1 MIREHRGSL
10 KVEERLDVNVWML
23 RFKATRSSDRKQVER
38 TRVIGRV
45 KDFPTKDQAFTE
57 AERLRLY
64 TIEPGSKRGT
74 LTFGILGEFYLQEL
88 KKVPESKKRKPK
100 AASTVEDRERI
111 IRKRLLPRFGE
122 QDALKIKPSEIKAWL
137 ESVQDEE
144 DLENSTVDKIR
155 RVMNLVYSMAQ
166 ANDLIPRTAE
176 ANPVKHVHIS
186 TTTGYEAILVTP
198 QEAWRIICR
207 MEPFARL
214 MTLLIAVTG
223 LRIGELLALTWKRVN
238 WGKFH
243 IEVVSN
249 FVRGKFGEPKS
260 AASKKPVVLHPLVMS
275 LLKNWRETTTYAGD
289 EDFVFASTRLKGKAP
304 RVPNM
309 LVEDHLRPAAKQ
321 VIEIP
326 EGHRFGFHNLRHAL
340 TSFLVESGTDT
351 KTIQDMLRW
360 ADPSILLKVYAHSRM
375 DRRMEAQAKMIEAMG
390 LNEETAQQVI
400 Q

>member
-10 KVEERLDVNVWML
+10 KVEERLDGAVWVV
-23 RFKATRSSDRKQVER
+23 RFKVTRDSDHKRVEHS
-38 TRVIGRV
+38 RVIGMV
-45 KDFPTKDQAFTE
+45 DDFPTKAQAFAE

-64 TIEPGSKRGT
+64 TIERGSKRGT
-74 LTFGILGEFYLQEL
+74 LTFAILAEFYLQEL
-88 KKVPESKKRKPK
+88 KKVPDSKKRRPR
-100 AASTVEDRERI
+100 AASTIEDRERI

-122 QDALKIKPSEIKAWL
+122 RDALKIKPSEIKAWL
-137 ESVQDEE
+137 ESVQDDE

-155 RVMNLVYSMAQ
+155 RVMNLVYSTAQ
-166 ANDLIPRTAE
+166 ANDLIPRTVE
-176 ANPVKHVHIS
+176 ANPVKHVHIAVG
-186 TTTGYEAILVTP
+186 TGYEAILVTP
-198 QEAWRIICR
+198 QDAWNIICR

-223 LRIGELLALTWKRVN
+223 LRIGEVLALKWRHVA
-238 WGKFH
+238 WSKFRIH
-243 IEVVSN
+243 VVSN

-260 AASKKPVVLHPLVMS
+260 AASKKPVVLHSLVMG
-275 LLKNWRETTTYAGD
+275 LLKNWRETTAYAGD
-289 EDFVFASTRLKGKAP
+289 DDFVFASVRLKGKAP

-326 EGHRFGFHNLRHAL
+326 SGHRFGFHNLRHAL
-340 TSFLVESGTDT
+340 TSFLVEIGTDS

-375 DRRMEAQAKMIEAMG
+375 DKRMEAQAKMIDAMG
-390 LNEETAQQVI
+390 LNEETAQRFI

>member
-10 KVEERLDVNVWML
+10 KVEKRLGGPTWVL
-23 RFKATRSSDRKQVER
+23 RFKTTRECDHRRIER
-38 TRVIGRV
+38 TRVVARV
-45 KDFPTKDQAFTE
+45 KDFPTKDLAFAE

-64 TIEPGSKRGT
+64 TIEPGSRRGT
-74 LTFGILGEFYLQEL
+74 LTFSILAEFYLQEL

-100 AASTVEDRERI
+100 AASTIEDRERI

-122 QDALKIKPSEIKAWL
+122 RDALKLKPSEIKAWL

-166 ANDLIPRTAE
+166 ASDLIPRTVD
-176 ANPVKHVHIS
+176 ANPVRHVHIA

-198 QEAWRIICR
+198 QDAWNIICR

-223 LRIGELLALTWKRVN
+223 LRIGEVLALKWRHVDWSKFRV
-238 WGKFH
+238 H
-243 IEVVSN
+243 VVSN

-260 AASKKPVVLHPLVMS
+260 AASKKPVVLHSLVMG
-275 LLKNWRETTTYAGD
+275 LLKNWRETTTYAGN
-289 EDFVFASTRLKGKAP
+289 EDFVFASDRLKGKQP

-326 EGHRFGFHNLRHAL
+326 HGHRFGFHNLRHAL
-340 TSFLVESGTDT
+340 TSFLVEIGTDS

-375 DRRMEAQAKMIEAMG
+375 DKRMEAQAKMIEAMG
-390 LNEETAQQVI
+390 LNEETAQRFI

>member
-10 KVEERLDVNVWML
+10 KVEERLDGAVWVV
-23 RFKATRSSDRKQVER
+23 RFKVTRDSDHKRVEHS
-38 TRVIGRV
+38 RVIGMV
-45 KDFPTKDQAFTE
+45 DDFPTKAQAFAE

-64 TIEPGSKRGT
+64 TIERGSKRGT
-74 LTFGILGEFYLQEL
+74 LTFAILAEFYLQEL
-88 KKVPESKKRKPK
+88 KKVPDSKKRRPR
-100 AASTVEDRERI
+100 AASTIEDRERI

-122 QDALKIKPSEIKAWL
+122 RDALKIKPSEIKAWL
-137 ESVQDEE
+137 ESVQDDE

-155 RVMNLVYSMAQ
+155 RVMNLVYSTAQ
-166 ANDLIPRTAE
+166 ANDLIPRTVE
-176 ANPVKHVHIS
+176 ANPVKHVHIAVG
-186 TTTGYEAILVTP
+186 TGYEAILVTP
-198 QEAWRIICR
+198 QDAWNIICR

-223 LRIGELLALTWKRVN
+223 LRIGEVLALKWRHVA
-238 WGKFH
+238 WSKFRIH
-243 IEVVSN
+243 VVSN

-260 AASKKPVVLHPLVMS
+260 AASKKPVVLHSLVMG
-275 LLKNWRETTTYAGD
+275 LLKNWRETTAYAGD
-289 EDFVFASTRLKGKAP
+289 DDFVFASARLKGKAP

-326 EGHRFGFHNLRHAL
+326 SGHRFGFHNLRHAL
-340 TSFLVESGTDT
+340 TSFLVEIGTDS

-375 DRRMEAQAKMIEAMG
+375 DKRMEAQAKMIDAMG
-390 LNEETAQQVI
+390 LNEETAQRFI

>member
-10 KVEERLDVNVWML
+10 KVEHRSDGDVWVL
-23 RFKATRSSDRKQVER
+23 RFKVTRECDHKRVER

-45 KDFPTKDQAFTE
+45 EDFPTEPQAFAE

-64 TIEPGSKRGT
+64 SIEPGSKRGT
-74 LTFGILGEFYLQEL
+74 LTFAILAEFYMQEL
-88 KKVPESKKRKPK
+88 RKVPESKKRRPK
-100 AASTVEDRERI
+100 APSTIEDREQI

-122 QDALKIKPSEIKAWL
+122 QDALKIKPSEIKGWL

-144 DLENSTVDKIR
+144 DLENSTVDKFR
-155 RVMNLVYSMAQ
+155 RVMHLVYTTAQ
-166 ANDLIPRTAE
+166 ANDLIPRSVE
-176 ANPVKHVHIS
+176 ANPVKHVHIA
-186 TTTGYEAILVTP
+186 TTTEYEAILVTP
-198 QEAWRIICR
+198 QEAWDIICR
-207 MEPFARL
+207 MKPFARL
-214 MTLLIAVTG
+214 LTLLIAVTG
-223 LRIGELLALTWKRVN
+223 LRIGEVLALKWEHVD
-238 WGKFH
+238 WCKFR
-243 IEVVSN
+243 IRVVSN

-260 AASKKPVVLHPLVMS
+260 VASKKPVVLHPLVMG

-289 EDFVFASTRLKGKAP
+289 QNFIFASARLKGKAP

-309 LVEDHLRPAAKQ
+309 LVEDHLRPAAEQ

-326 EGHRFGFHNLRHAL
+326 PGHRFGFHNLRHAL
-340 TSFLVESGTDT
+340 TSFLVEIGTDS

-375 DRRMEAQAKMIEAMG
+375 DKRMEAQAKMIAAMG
-390 LNEETAQQVI
+390 LNEETVHRFI

>member
-1 MIREHRGSL
+1 MIREYRGSL
-10 KVEERLDVNVWML
+10 KAEERLDGTVWVL
-23 RFKATRSSDRKQVER
+23 RFKVTRESDHKRVER
-38 TRVIGRV
+38 TRVIGLV
-45 KDFPTKDQAFTE
+45 QDFPTVAQAFAE

-74 LTFGILGEFYLQEL
+74 LIFAILAEFYLQEL
-88 KKVPESKKRKPK
+88 KKVPESKKRRPK
-100 AASTVEDRERI
+100 APSTIEDRERI

-122 QDALKIKPSEIKAWL
+122 TEALKIKPSEIKGWL

-155 RVMNLVYSMAQ
+155 RVMHLVYSIAQ
-166 ANDLIPRTAE
+166 ANDLIPRTLE
-176 ANPVKHVHIS
+176 ANPVAHVHIA

-198 QEAWRIICR
+198 QQAWNVINR
-207 MEPFARL
+207 MQAFERL
-214 MTLLIAVTG
+214 LTLLIAVTG
-223 LRIGELLALTWKRVN
+223 LRIGEVLALRWKHVD
-238 WGKFH
+238 WGTFRIH
-243 IEVVSN
+243 VVSN

-260 AASKKPVVLHPLVMS
+260 AASKKPVVLHPLVMG
-275 LLKNWRETTTYAGD
+275 LLQNWREKTPYAGD
-289 EDFVFASTRLKGKAP
+289 EDFLFASDRLKGKGP

-321 VIEIP
+321 ILQIP
-326 EGHRFGFHNLRHAL
+326 DGHRFGFHNLRHAL
-340 TSFLVESGTDT
+340 TSFLVEIGTDS

-375 DRRMEAQAKMIEAMG
+375 DRRMEAQAKMIDAMG
-390 LNEETAQQVI
+390 LNEKTAQHLI